1 LATLAHKV
9 ALVLKVLSDFRGL
22 DFKEPKGSMEYRAI
36 KDSVFKA
43 RSVPKETLVVSE
55 VLVHKVQEE
64 AKEIKAFVVYRA
76 GKATKAGKDS
86 DYKVYRDMAYKDL
99 YLKAHR
105 EPKAFKGYP
114 VDHKGSSACK
124 ALKGLSETKEVK
136 ELLAIPDFR
145 ASKETSVYK
154 VLALR
159 GFKAKSVLLD
169 FKDSLDYRVKPVRL
183 ESKASLGYRACK
195 ETKDCKDMGF
205 REMMGFRVA

>member
-1 LATLAHKV
+1 MATLAHKV
-9 ALVLKVLSDFRGL
+9 ALVLKELSDFRGL
-22 DFKEPKGSMEYRAI
+22 DFKEPKGSMEYREI

-76 GKATKAGKDS
+76 GKATKDS
-86 DYKVYRDMAYKDL
+86 DYKVCKDMAYKDL

-145 ASKETSVYK
+145 VSKETSVYK

-159 GFKAKSVLLD
+159 GFKAKSVLSD
-169 FKDSLDYRVKPVRL
+169 FKDSLVYRVKPVRL
-183 ESKASLGYRACK
+183 EFKASLGYRACK